1 MPAAQSLAASTFF
14 AGASVGL
21 LGVLGCIAYFAP
33 ALLWRL
39 LLWLRASAKR
49 LGGGGAG
56 ADGDGGGA
64 DSSTRLLARTS
75 TQDEAS
81 AAELKQQLARSAAE
95 ISRLQVLAFS
105 SVNGTS
111 AVPEALAAAARAAG
125 SSRGAGAGTGL
136 GAAAAFWDRR
146 EFLQATATHCSLLLQ
161 LVDEH
166 LVDAL
171 APGVAQQTSSAAGP
185 HHPAEVVALASALHS
200 LLTMTAAQAASLL
213 AARRAAVAASSI
225 GLAGNAPP
233 AGAGPAEAALV
244 THWAASAPFE
254 AFLRSA
260 LELSWVSGALDFAGA
275 TDAVV
280 RAWTSARGAERGGG
294 AAGKALERALADGA
308 AGAALRRAVALH
320 LRLAVWPAVAQ
331 SGLRWGVRGDGLGA
345 PEPAALDSS
354 AHVLFSASG
363 RALGEGASV
372 LFVGPELSGDAELR
386 GRGNR
391 AIVFAG

>member
-1 MPAAQSLAASTFF
+1 MPATQSLAASTFF

-21 LGVLGCIAYFAP
+21 LGVLGCVAYFAP
-33 ALLWRL
+33 ALLRRL

-56 ADGDGGGA
+56 ADGEGGGV

-75 TQDEAS
+75 TQNEAS
-81 AAELKQQLARSAAE
+81 ATELQQQLARSAAE

-125 SSRGAGAGTGL
+125 SSRGAGAT
-136 GAAAAFWDRR
+136 AAAFWDRR

-161 LVDEH
+161 LLDEH

-171 APGVAQQTSSAAGP
+171 APGVAQPASSAAGQ

-200 LLTMTAAQAASLL
+200 LLTMTAAQAAALL
-213 AARRAAVAASSI
+213 ASRRAAVAASSI
-225 GLAGNAPP
+225 GLASDAPP

-244 THWAASAPFE
+244 AQWAASAPFE

-260 LELSWVSGALDFAGA
+260 LELAWVSGALDFAGA

-345 PEPAALDSS
+345 PEPTALDSS

>member
-1 MPAAQSLAASTFF
+1 MPATQSLAASTFF
-14 AGASVGL
+14 AGAGVGL
-21 LGVLGCIAYFAP
+21 LGVLGCVAYFAP
-33 ALLWRL
+33 ALLRRL

-56 ADGDGGGA
+56 ADGESGGA

-125 SSRGAGAGTGL
+125 SSPGAGT
-136 GAAAAFWDRR
+136 AAAAFWDRR

-161 LVDEH
+161 LLDEH

-171 APGVAQQTSSAAGP
+171 AQPASSAAGQ

-200 LLTMTAAQAASLL
+200 LLTMTAAQAAALL
-213 AARRAAVAASSI
+213 ASRRAAVAASSI
-225 GLAGNAPP
+225 GLASDAPP

-244 THWAASAPFE
+244 AQWAASAPFE

-260 LELSWVSGALDFAGA
+260 LELAWVSGALDFAGA

-345 PEPAALDSS
+345 PEPTALDSS